1 MKSLAEHLGVKIEAG
16 LPAQDAPELDPE
28 QFSARDFARMVL
40 CSYEYRRNVFM
51 RVASDSLPPQVE
63 VLLYHYAAGKPV
75 ERIEV
80 EDKTPNATNMSKADI
95 MKRIALLQSLVQEL
109 PEDESTIH

>member
-1 MKSLAEHLGVKIEAG
+1 MKSLAEYLGVNPEPG
-16 LPAQDAPELDPE
+16 QPTLDAPELDPE
-28 QFSARDFARMVL
+28 QFSAQRFARMVL
-40 CSYEYRRNVFM
+40 NSYEYRRSVFI
-51 RVASDSLPPQVE
+51 RASVGELPAQVE
-63 VLLYHYAAGKPV
+63 VMLYHYAAGKPV

-80 EDKTPNATNMSKADI
+80 EDKTPNADNMSKADI